1 MNIFDRMD
9 GNICPGRARGKLF
22 SDLSPPQ
29 SWQRAPQPITAIM
42 PYRAPESQPI
52 VQRDQYGFV
61 ELPSVDVPPLSD
73 SDADCDDVMIGYE
86 GPNGNTTLA
95 DFFKE
100 DVQHNGRSGGSTM
113 MSNVEMCLAKTQ
125 DDKEA
130 PVATSKNNGI
140 IGGCRKLDYA
150 KMMYNVDN
158 FFIKRK
164 VRHIIMLGRKKTP
177 GCPDAIMTNT
187 TPVISRDDG
196 YENFVLFQAS
206 AAISTTQFFYSMAPG
221 ARQGMAMQLATGTM
235 GIRMHS

>member
-9 GNICPGRARGKLF
+9 GNIFQFESSGRARGKLF

-29 SWQRAPQPITAIM
+29 SWDRAPQPITAIM

-52 VQRDQYGFV
+52 VQRDQYGLV
-61 ELPSVDVPPLSD
+61 ELPSIDVPPLSD

-95 DFFKE
+95 DFLKE
-100 DVQHNGRSGGSTM
+100 DVQHNGRSGGWKKYSTM

-150 KMMYNVDN
+150 KMMYNVDI
-158 FFIKRK
+158 FLLK
-164 VRHIIMLGRKKTP
+164 GR
-177 GCPDAIMTNT
+177 C
-187 TPVISRDDG
+187 
-196 YENFVLFQAS
+196 
-206 AAISTTQFFYSMAPG
+206 
-221 ARQGMAMQLATGTM
+221 GTSSCWAEKNA
-235 GIRMHS
+235 GLP

>member
-9 GNICPGRARGKLF
+9 GNIFQFESSGRARGKLF

-29 SWQRAPQPITAIM
+29 SWDRAPQPITAIM

-73 SDADCDDVMIGYE
+73 SDAGCDDVMIGYE

-95 DFFKE
+95 DCLKE
-100 DVQHNGRSGGSTM
+100 DVQHNARSGGWRKYSTM
-113 MSNVEMCLAKTQ
+113 MSNSEMCLAKTQ

-158 FFIKRK
+158 FLLKGRCGTSSCWAEKKRR
-164 VRHIIMLGRKKTP
+164 VALMR
-177 GCPDAIMTNT
+177 
-187 TPVISRDDG
+187 S
-196 YENFVLFQAS
+196 
-206 AAISTTQFFYSMAPG
+206 
-221 ARQGMAMQLATGTM
+221 
-235 GIRMHS
+235 